1 MMTCIII
8 PIIILHII
16 SYIININYIHRIKTC
31 KKLLIQKKKCYK
43 KDGDVIYI
51 FQLTHILTLLY
62 TYILHIYY
70 LRYIIIV
77 LLLLYCHIYYHI
89 HYLIFVFD
97 ITH

>member
-51 FQLTHILTLLY
+51 FQLTHILTLLLY
-62 TYILHIYY
+62 TYIFYTYIDSDILLFYY
-70 LRYIIIV
+70 YYIVTYIII
-77 LLLLYCHIYYHI
+77 
-89 HYLIFVFD
+89 F
-97 ITH
+97 TT